1 MQASNSRAGYAL
13 TVSAGLVWAT
23 TSILIKYLLD
33 HYGVFPLAVAF
44 WRDLFIAVTCI
55 VGLLVLRPQLLRVS
69 WRDLRGFA
77 LFGTISIGVYHAL
90 WVTSIALNGAAVG
103 TVLVYTFP
111 TFVTLGAWLIFH
123 EPIRKSQ
130 IAALIL
136 AMLGC
141 ALLVR
146 AYDSAVLQVNWIG
159 ALVGLASGVAHASY
173 VLFSQR
179 SMESHSSWTSL
190 SYMMLFGSI
199 SLLLITL
206 VRAPEQIFSAG
217 NTAAPWLL
225 LLLLALGPTLGGYAL
240 FTAALRH
247 LPGRIASLIV
257 VIEAPISSL
266 LAVLLLHEHLEWPQL
281 IGLVFILAA
290 IMLPRLMMQKDA
302 IQLPEVSL
310 QVARTDTGY
319 DS

>member
-1 MQASNSRAGYAL
+1 MQASNSRTGYAL

-33 HYGVFPLAVAF
+33 HYGVYPLAVAF
-44 WRDLFIAVTCI
+44 WRDLFIALTCI
-55 VGLLVLRPQLLRVS
+55 VGLLVLRPRLLRVN

-111 TFVTLGAWLIFH
+111 TFVTIGAWLIFH

-136 AMLGC
+136 ALLGC

-159 ALVGLASGVAHASY
+159 ALVGIASGVAHASY

-179 SMESHSSWTSL
+179 SMRSHSSWTSL

-199 SLLLITL
+199 TLLLITL
-206 VRAPEQIFSAG
+206 GSAPQQIFSAG
-217 NTAAPWLL
+217 GTAAPWLM

-247 LPGRIASLIV
+247 IPGRIASLIV
-257 VIEAPISSL
+257 IIEAPISSL
-266 LAVLLLHEHLEWPQL
+266 LAVWLLHEHLEWPQL
-281 IGLVFILAA
+281 IGLVFILTA
-290 IMLPRLMMQKDA
+290 IMLPRLLMQHDVL
-302 IQLPEVSL
+302 QLPEVSL
-310 QVARTDTGY
+310 QVPRIDAGY